1 MFDGMSAWYTHAKHT
16 HTLDVG
22 VLPHSV
28 RDSFI
33 WLIEFVTHSY
43 ILLNHWFSDSFIRLS
58 EFVTDLY
65 EAWQV
70 NWRWSSHGRPST
82 MELCLIQFVIQSLD
96 SFICD
101 KHTRWIGDDD
111 HAVDPSIMKLRLIQF
126 VTQSRDSLSSWLI
139 LHSYDSSRGRSLD
152 DGAPPHLVRDSCT
165 CHITHWNVNVTDIKM
180 YR

>member
-1 MFDGMSAWYTHAKHT
+1 MEWVRDTHTQNTHT
-16 HTLDVG
+16 HPRRWSFAAFSSWLIYMTNW
-22 VLPHSV
+22 V

-33 WLIEFVTHSY
+33 HSY
-43 ILLNHWFSDSFIRLS
+43 GSLIQRLIHKTQWVRDWS
-58 EFVTDLY
+58 Y